1 MNGNK
6 QMTYMKKTIL
16 SKCSL
21 HCVLLTLAFC
31 LFPVLPA
38 CAQEDIVDRLDK
50 ALGVT
55 LPSEYK
61 SKLKTFV
68 QSSLVFK
75 DKDASELT
83 EQFIKDEMKKDW
95 GISKQSQL
103 LFIWTALNE
112 KINGEFLYEGSDGN
126 ENRLEEFASIMN
138 TYDDCGK
145 RYETAFRAH
154 TKQRSEEYER
164 RSEEAKQRSEEYER
178 RSEEADRR
186 SAEADRRSAE
196 AVQTSNMI
204 TYYGLY
210 QITSYYQLRGVAP
223 ESETTEPNE
232 FWNHVKEYWEHV
244 ANNCEKFNID
254 YRSLL
259 PLEVQKFYGIQP
271 TRQNNLTCEKA
282 MNQTLNYTIK
292 ELAKLYNLYQQAPQ
306 AEREIEKESANYI
319 IEDCKKRNIDYR
331 AILLKE
337 LGDKKKAD
345 DLLKLFGVE

>member
-1 MNGNK
+1 
-6 QMTYMKKTIL
+6 MKKTIL

-21 HCVLLTLAFC
+21 HCVMLTLAFC

-154 TKQRSEEYER
+154 TKQRSEEANQRSEEYKRQTAEAKQ
-164 RSEEAKQRSEEYER
+164 RSEEAKQRSEEAKQ
-178 RSEEADRR
+178 RSEEAVKKIVKLD
-186 SAEADRRSAE
+186 S
-196 AVQTSNMI
+196 I
-204 TYYGLY
+204 
-210 QITSYYQLRGVAP
+210 
-223 ESETTEPNE
+223 
-232 FWNHVKEYWEHV
+232 WVKENMVEFYDIYTQ
-244 ANNCEKFNID
+244 NPNI
-254 YRSLL
+254 
-259 PLEVQKFYGIQP
+259 
-271 TRQNNLTCEKA
+271 
-282 MNQTLNYTIK
+282 IK
-292 ELAKLYNLYQQAPQ
+292 QDELSFM
-306 AEREIEKESANYI
+306 KESTIRSIAN
-319 IEDCKKRNIDYR
+319 CKKRNIDYR

-337 LGDKKKAD
+337 LGDKKKVEE
-345 DLLKLFGVE
+345 LLKFYGVE

>member
-1 MNGNK
+1 
-6 QMTYMKKTIL
+6 MKKAIL

-38 CAQEDIVDRLDK
+38 FAQEDIVDRLDK

-154 TKQRSEEYER
+154 TNQ
-164 RSEEAKQRSEEYER
+164 RSEEAKQRSEE
-178 RSEEADRR
+178 AKQR
-186 SAEADRRSAE
+186 SAEAKQRSAEAKQRSAE

-259 PLEVQKFYGIQP
+259 PLEVQKFYGIQS

-282 MNQTLNYTIK
+282 MAQILTCTLK
-292 ELAKLYNLYQQAPQ
+292 EMAKLYNLYQQAPQ
-306 AEREIEKESANYI
+306 AEREIHDCKHYI
-319 IEDCKKRNIDYR
+319 ADCKKCNIDYR

-337 LGDKKKAD
+337 LGDKKKVEE
-345 DLLKLFGVE
+345 LLKFFGVE

>member
-1 MNGNK
+1 MREPIRDRERLEHIK
-6 QMTYMKKTIL
+6 AAIDRYMKKTIL
-16 SKCSL
+16 SKRFL
-21 HCVLLTLAFC
+21 HSVLLTLAFC

-154 TKQRSEEYER
+154 TKQRSED
-164 RSEEAKQRSEEYER
+164 ANQ
-178 RSEEADRR
+178 R
-186 SAEADRRSAE
+186 SAEAKQRSAE

-232 FWNHVKEYWEHV
+232 FWKHVKEYWEHV

-306 AEREIEKESANYI
+306 AEREIDKKSANYI

-337 LGDKKKAD
+337 LGDKKKVD

>member
-1 MNGNK
+1 
-6 QMTYMKKTIL
+6 MKKTIL
-16 SKCSL
+16 SKRFL
-21 HCVLLTLAFC
+21 HSVLLTLAFC

-154 TKQRSEEYER
+154 TKQRSEE
-164 RSEEAKQRSEEYER
+164 ANQ
-178 RSEEADRR
+178 R
-186 SAEADRRSAE
+186 SAEAKQRSAE

-232 FWNHVKEYWEHV
+232 FWKHVKEYWEHV

-306 AEREIEKESANYI
+306 AEREIDKKSANYI

-337 LGDKKKAD
+337 LGDKKKVD

>member
-1 MNGNK
+1 
-6 QMTYMKKTIL
+6 MKKTIL
-16 SKCSL
+16 SKCL
-21 HCVLLTLAFC
+21 HGVLLTLAFC
-31 LFPVLPA
+31 LFPVMPA
-38 CAQEDIVDRLDK
+38 FAQEDIVDRLDK

-55 LPSEYK
+55 LPSEYQ

-154 TKQRSEEYER
+154 TKQRSEEADR
-164 RSEEAKQRSEEYER
+164 RSEEYER
-178 RSEEADRR
+178 RSEEYERQ
-186 SAEADRRSAE
+186 SEEADRRSAE
-196 AVQTSNMI
+196 AVKVIVKQDSI
-204 TYYGLY
+204 
-210 QITSYYQLRGVAP
+210 
-223 ESETTEPNE
+223 
-232 FWNHVKEYWEHV
+232 WVKERMVEFYDIYTQ
-244 ANNCEKFNID
+244 NPNI
-254 YRSLL
+254 
-259 PLEVQKFYGIQP
+259 
-271 TRQNNLTCEKA
+271 
-282 MNQTLNYTIK
+282 IK
-292 ELAKLYNLYQQAPQ
+292 QDDLSFM
-306 AEREIEKESANYI
+306 KESTIGFIA
-319 IEDCKKRNIDYR
+319 DCKKRNIDYR

-337 LGDKKKAD
+337 LGDKKKVD
-345 DLLKLFGVE
+345 DLLKFFGVE